1 METYAVVYQ
10 IKPGGFAGQVRGIT
24 QGLIEQ
30 CSHRHRSRS
39 VALECAEKMLSR
51 A

>member
-1 METYAVVYQ
+1 METYAAVYQ
-10 IKPGGFAGQVRGIT
+10 IKPGAFAGQVREIT
-24 QGLIEQ
+24 SGLIEQ

-39 VALECAEKMLSR
+39 VAIECAEKMLSR

>member
-1 METYAVVYQ
+1 METYAAVYQ
-10 IKPGGFAGQVRGIT
+10 IKPDVFAGQVREIT
-24 QGLIEQ
+24 SGLIEQ

-39 VALECAEKMLSR
+39 VALECAEKMLNK